1 MSSKVSYSTNCKDQ
15 HITFPLDSKKYKLRK
30 LIGRG
35 STATVYAA
43 QCITN
48 NEEVAIKLINLEVC
62 PLEIDSLRAEIAFW
76 STCDHPNVV
85 RYYGSFVEGS
95 ILYII
100 MEYMNLGSI
109 SEIIKFG
116 FSNGIPKENVISAI
130 LKDILEA
137 ISYFHANHKIHRD
150 IKTGNV
156 LVNQKGE
163 VKIGDF
169 GIAASLVEQ
178 GQRLSARYTVIGTPC
193 YMAPEVIVS
202 QNGYSEK
209 ADIWSLGIT
218 AIELATGSPPYSD
231 LHPLE
236 VIVRISDSA
245 PPSLPEPSDATN
257 GESSSIL
264 VSSISTPTEQ
274 KSGSPPVIQ
283 AYSQPFRDF
292 VRLALQ
298 KQPEKRP
305 SAIELLGSKFIKM
318 AASQAELAE
327 LFSLIPSI
335 EIQYDITHQPV
346 NLGKKPS
353 LHDNQEYDQTSS
365 QSVNANE
372 ESHSVQFSESG
383 STGNSKENKS
393 ESTNND
399 ANSIQILQ
407 KKPDGIKA
415 EWDFSGIDENNN
427 NTNVS
432 APAPAVFQK
441 GKFTITKR
449 TTSTDGNAP
458 QINQNIQVQKSSS
471 TPAKPIQQS
480 QNRQIRSSDDQAR
493 LISDLKARILY
504 MKNKINSLK
513 NENIELRNKI
523 ENLSDEVQK
532 LNI

>member
-1 MSSKVSYSTNCKDQ
+1 MQSSYSTKGKDQ
-15 HITFPLDSKKYKLRK
+15 QFTFPLDSTKYKLRK

-48 NEEVAIKLINLEVC
+48 NEEVAIKLINLEIC

-109 SEIIKFG
+109 SEIMKFG
-116 FSNGIPKENVISAI
+116 FSNGIPKESVISAV

-137 ISYFHANHKIHRD
+137 ISYFHSNHKIHRD

-156 LVNQKGE
+156 LVNQNGE

-169 GIAASLVEQ
+169 GIAATLFERGERIQ
-178 GQRLSARYTVIGTPC
+178 ARYTVIGTPC

-236 VIVRISDSA
+236 VIVRITDSA
-245 PPSLPEPSDATN
+245 PPSLPDSSDTSA
-257 GESSSIL
+257 GEASSIL
-264 VSSISTPTEQ
+264 VSSVSSSSEQ
-274 KSGSPPVIQ
+274 KSSSPPVIQ

-305 SAIELLGSKFIKM
+305 SAVELLNSKFIKM
-318 AASQAELAE
+318 AASQTELKE

-335 EIQYDITHQPV
+335 EIQYDITHQP
-346 NLGKKPS
+346 NLNKKLS
-353 LHDNQEYDQTSS
+353 SKNEDNGNNQLSS
-365 QSVNANE
+365 KSNKNE
-372 ESHSVQFSESG
+372 EQSHSVQFSES
-383 STGNSKENKS
+383 NS
-393 ESTNND
+393 
-399 ANSIQILQ
+399 SIDNVEKAIQLAQ

-415 EWDFSGIDENNN
+415 EWDFSGVEENSSG
-427 NTNVS
+427 TNVN
-432 APAPAVFQK
+432 AVTPTVVQK

-449 TTSTDGNAP
+449 T
-458 QINQNIQVQKSSS
+458 SSS
-471 TPAKPIQQS
+471 DGSIISQNDQS
-480 QNRQIRSSDDQAR
+480 QKTASNPITPVVKNQENKVSNSDNQA
-493 LISDLKARILY
+493 LIINNLKARISSL
-504 MKNKINSLK
+504 KNKINSIK
-513 NENIELRNKI
+513 NENMELKSKI
-523 ENLSDEVQK
+523 DNLNDEVQK
-532 LNI
+532 LNV